1 MRTLL
6 HIPSILIYLH
16 RAAKK
21 SEETTKYTEAPSENW
36 RDKWWVDG
44 VWLKWIVERLENQE
58 QIDYY
63 NNLKDRMYNRRGY
76 TDLTESW
83 MLRFLTGLGF
93 DIDTAEEN
101 LWYHHNYMLENNV
114 YEISDDRISNMKPE
128 NILICYGEDKY
139 ERPISYMRVGR
150 FYPSKNDF
158 TEIRDY
164 LFWNVMNIRN
174 AFKPHVESFIAIYD
188 VKGLSKKNFS
198 MDFFK

>member
-1 MRTLL
+1 
-6 HIPSILIYLH
+6 
-16 RAAKK
+16 
-21 SEETTKYTEAPSENW
+21 
-36 RDKWWVDG
+36 
-44 VWLKWIVERLENQE
+44 
-58 QIDYY
+58 
-63 NNLKDRMYNRRGY
+63 
-76 TDLTESW
+76 
-83 MLRFLTGLGF
+83 
-93 DIDTAEEN
+93 
-101 LWYHHNYMLENNV
+101 MLENNV

-150 FYPSKNDF
+150 FHPSKNDF